1 MRILIADDQER
12 VRFALRVLLAQ
23 QPGLQVV
30 GEAANGEALLA
41 QAGAVAADLALVDWE
56 LPRLA
61 EAGGLPG
68 IHRSAPALQIVVL
81 SSRPGVRQAA
91 LAMGGAAFVSKGEPP
106 ERLLTVIRR
115 CGAVTE
121 PGGPMLPPNDY
132 LAMQEYELNR
142 LPDVLARAEQNRLL
156 REAGLMRRPW
166 LTCQVCRSLWRLGRL
181 LETTG
186 QRLERRYAPMVPSPA

>member
-23 QPGLQVV
+23 QPGVQVV
-30 GEAANGEALLA
+30 GEAASGEALLA

-61 EAGGLPG
+61 GAGGLPG
-68 IHRSAPALQIVVL
+68 IHRSVPALQIVVL

-91 LAMGGAAFVSKGEPP
+91 LAAGGDAFVSKGEPP

-115 CGAVTE
+115 CGGMTE
-121 PGGPMLPPNDY
+121 PGGSHVTP
-132 LAMQEYELNR
+132 ER
-142 LPDVLARAEQNRLL
+142 LSVDERL
-156 REAGLMRRPW
+156 
-166 LTCQVCRSLWRLGRL
+166 
-181 LETTG
+181 
-186 QRLERRYAPMVPSPA
+186 

>member
-41 QAGAVAADLALVDWE
+41 HAGAVAADLALVDWE

-68 IHRSAPALQIVVL
+68 IHRSAPALQIIVL

-91 LAMGGAAFVSKGEPP
+91 LAVGGAAFVSKGEPP

-115 CGAVTE
+115 CGAATE
-121 PGGPMLPPNDY
+121 PGGP
-132 LAMQEYELNR
+132 
-142 LPDVLARAEQNRLL
+142 DVTPE
-156 REAGLMRRPW
+156 
-166 LTCQVCRSLWRLGRL
+166 
-181 LETTG
+181 
-186 QRLERRYAPMVPSPA
+186 

>member
-23 QPGLQVV
+23 QESLQVV
-30 GEAANGEALLA
+30 GEATNGEALLA
-41 QAGAVAADLALVDWE
+41 QAGVVAADLALVDWE

-68 IHRSAPALQIVVL
+68 IHRSAPALQIIVL

-115 CGAVTE
+115 CSVMIE
-121 PGGPMLPPNDY
+121 SGGPHVTP
-132 LAMQEYELNR
+132 E
-142 LPDVLARAEQNRLL
+142 
-156 REAGLMRRPW
+156 
-166 LTCQVCRSLWRLGRL
+166 
-181 LETTG
+181 
-186 QRLERRYAPMVPSPA
+186 

>member
-23 QPGLQVV
+23 QPGVQVV

-41 QAGAVAADLALVDWE
+41 QAGAIAADLALVDWE
-56 LPRLA
+56 LPRLT

-68 IHRSAPALQIVVL
+68 IHRSAPALRIVVL

-115 CGAVTE
+115 CGALTE
-121 PGGPMLPPNDY
+121 PGGSHVTP
-132 LAMQEYELNR
+132 E
-142 LPDVLARAEQNRLL
+142 
-156 REAGLMRRPW
+156 
-166 LTCQVCRSLWRLGRL
+166 
-181 LETTG
+181 
-186 QRLERRYAPMVPSPA
+186 

>member
-68 IHRSAPALQIVVL
+68 IHRSAPALQIIVL

-121 PGGPMLPPNDY
+121 PGGSRCYPRMII
-132 LAMQEYELNR
+132 
-142 LPDVLARAEQNRLL
+142 
-156 REAGLMRRPW
+156 
-166 LTCQVCRSLWRLGRL
+166 WR
-181 LETTG
+181 
-186 QRLERRYAPMVPSPA
+186 